1 MTTKVSSNTLAN
13 TAVTAGNYGSLLQ
26 IPSITVDP
34 QGRITF
40 AANVASNL
48 QSDLRTSAVPQFYNL
63 TLSTPLVVSSGGTGV
78 TSSTGSGNNVLSIS
92 PTLIT
97 PNIGTPSYGNLVN
110 CINYGGAITPSQV
123 LGALGYTPY
132 SASNPNSYINIGQA
146 YANTIAQGY
155 ATQSYVTGQGYVTST
170 NNSWTPTGGTFNVT
184 GNITAT
190 QNVTAYSDKRLK
202 SNITTITG
210 ALDIVNQMR
219 GVRFDKDGQRGLG
232 VIAQEVQQLIP
243 EVVFEGTDENK
254 TLSVAYGNIVGL
266 LIEAIKELKA
276 EIDTLKGNK

>member
-40 AANVASNL
+40 AANVSSNL

-132 SASNPNSYINIGQA
+132 SASNPNLYITISQA

-170 NNSWTPTGGTFNVT
+170 NSSWTPTGGTFNVT